1 MPRCLEL
8 PIQAGIDDQ
17 SPESCF
23 DRFAKVIRDRLQQLD
38 SQALPSAVNVIS
50 HFLNVDPAAKQRF
63 LVEVQ
68 QYQRQQAEESIYDQ
82 LFKKMAELDASS
94 AQIQPAGTF
103 NATEAEFAFQ
113 SAPVTVKQSYSPP
126 SSFPSQLK
134 VPGIDLQ
141 LPPAIAKEK
150 VSAREPASSYSAES
164 SRNAASEPSV
174 HKSKTTSAAEKNQF
188 FREAVIHVFN
198 VKEEMTDEQLCHV
211 VQESKTCMWKQISE
225 YSGGMMTT
233 KQVSDYFWKTFVR
246 ACYKDQLTQQDK
258 NYLTQV
264 AYQNPR
270 SSAAYLY
277 DVVKPRFEGR
287 NVFHDNIKMFLN
299 CTLTQ
304 IKKMRAQHHRQHNSK

>member
-1 MPRCLEL
+1 MSRSYEL
-8 PIQAGIDDQ
+8 QHVINQEDQ
-17 SPESCF
+17 NPESCF

-63 LVEVQ
+63 LAEVQ

-126 SSFPSQLK
+126 SSFRSQLK
-134 VPGIDLQ
+134 VPSIDLQ
-141 LPPAIAKEK
+141 LPPVITKEK

-198 VKEEMTDEQLCHV
+198 VREEMTDEQLCHV

>member
-1 MPRCLEL
+1 MMRRLEL
-8 PIQAGIDDQ
+8 PSLPNLDFQNL
-17 SPESCF
+17 ESCF
-23 DRFAKVIRDRLQQLD
+23 DRFAKVIQDRLQQLD

-63 LVEVQ
+63 LAEVQ
-68 QYQRQQAEESIYDQ
+68 QCQKQQEEESIYDQ

-103 NATEAEFAFQ
+103 NATEADFAFQ
-113 SAPVTVKQSYSPP
+113 SAPVAVKLSFSPV
-126 SSFPSQLK
+126 SSFPAQLK
-134 VPGIDLQ
+134 IPSIDLQ
-141 LPPAIAKEK
+141 LHPAIVQENAT
-150 VSAREPASSYSAES
+150 AREPASSYSAES
-164 SRNAASEPSV
+164 SINAASEPSV

-188 FREAVIHVFN
+188 FREAVVHVFN

-211 VQESKTCMWKQISE
+211 VQESKICMWKQISE
-225 YSGGMMTT
+225 YSNGMMTT

-258 NYLTQV
+258 NYLTQI
-264 AYQNPR
+264 AHQNPR

-287 NVFHDNIKMFLN
+287 NVFHDNVKMFLN
-299 CTLTQ
+299 CILSQ
-304 IKKMRAQHHRQHNSK
+304 LKKMRAQHHRQHNSK